1 MSFPVAW
8 YFIWEERYSSEAID
22 GFRIRGPE
30 IDAFF
35 PPESVF
41 EYDIQ
46 PAKDSIRAKKITLS
60 AECQNEVDGGKF
72 LLSDGLTAEIKLHS
86 YASVVRAQNPMTS
99 QSYMTLQ
106 FSKTEALPG
115 LLNAYEQLWRFF
127 MYVTGRANVSL
138 DNVEVFAY
146 NQERK
151 RDFLPGFVAAH
162 DLQEKRIK
170 KPRTKSLIFRSWEQN
185 RRIC

>member
-1 MSFPVAW
+1 MLGILFGKKDIQVKQLMV
-8 YFIWEERYSSEAID
+8 
-22 GFRIRGPE
+22 FRIRGPE

-127 MYVTGRANVSL
+127 LCMSPVG
-138 DNVEVFAY
+138 
-146 NQERK
+146 QM
-151 RDFLPGFVAAH
+151 FL
-162 DLQEKRIK
+162 
-170 KPRTKSLIFRSWEQN
+170 
-185 RRIC
+185 